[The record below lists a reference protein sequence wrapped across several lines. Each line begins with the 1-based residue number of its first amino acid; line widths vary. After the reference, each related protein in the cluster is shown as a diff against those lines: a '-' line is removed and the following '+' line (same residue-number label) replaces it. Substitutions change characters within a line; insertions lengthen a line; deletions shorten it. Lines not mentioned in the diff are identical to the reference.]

1 MQKQHTLEQ
10 KKKRT
15 VAYGPVSGLRGVK
28 PDGAAADEAVENA
41 DRAVADAGGSN
52 VPGFTVNLL
61 WFSVL
66 ADHRGRR
73 SEQISLPQGAR
84 GSDLIDLL
92 AKEMPVIAKYRE
104 YIRLAV
110 NQAYVNG
117 DTLLKDGDEV
127 ALITPV
133 SGG

>member
-1 MQKQHTLEQ
+1 MQNEQTLEQ
-10 KKKRT
+10 EKMQN
-15 VAYGPVSGLRGVK
+15 VSGG
-28 PDGAAADEAVENA
+28 PDSNLCEAKSDVVNA
-41 DRAVADAGGSN
+41 GEAHPNETSISVN
-52 VPGFTVNLL
+52 VL

-73 SEQISLPQGAR
+73 SEQLSLPEGTR

-92 AKEMPVIAKYRE
+92 ASEMPVIATYRD

-110 NQAYVNG
+110 NQVYVDG
-117 DTLLKDGDEV
+117 SRPLHHGDEV

>member
-1 MQKQHTLEQ
+1 MEQ

>member
-28 PDGAAADEAVENA
+28 PDGAAADEAVEDA

-52 VPGFTVNLL
+52 VPGITVNLL

>member
-1 MQKQHTLEQ
+1 M
-10 KKKRT
+10 
-15 VAYGPVSGLRGVK
+15 K
-28 PDGAAADEAVENA
+28 PDGAAADEAVEDADRAVEDA

-52 VPGFTVNLL
+52 VPGITVNLL

>member
-28 PDGAAADEAVENA
+28 PDGAAADEAVEDA